1 MLAGASIFFNGIVC
15 VLGDV
20 ETVARAAAVSVG
32 RCDMTS
38 LRAVDLREKS

>member
-1 MLAGASIFFNGIVC
+1 MLAGAYIFINAIDC